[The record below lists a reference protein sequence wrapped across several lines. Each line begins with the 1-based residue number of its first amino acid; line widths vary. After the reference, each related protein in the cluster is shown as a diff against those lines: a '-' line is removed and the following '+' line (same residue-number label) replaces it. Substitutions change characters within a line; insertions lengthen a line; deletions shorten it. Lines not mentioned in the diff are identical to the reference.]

1 MHTDIHA
8 RTSDS
13 SSTARYS
20 SPNQKRRMRQQH
32 LNSVYA
38 VARRNKSC
46 QKIPKT
52 MKFYQTGWSHGANR
66 RVVRYNLPTDM
77 LAFYIHFTY
86 TLRFLAPCHGWMRF
100 GVILIHLEYYIQYL
114 SIVMNVV
121 VCYTQSNTTLILA
134 PRREI
139 FYARRECKAQV

>member
-77 LAFYIHFTY
+77 LVFFIIGAEKNRPFADGEKHCAVIPGLYIRGAHK
-86 TLRFLAPCHGWMRF
+86 RFLCEAQGSMLYWI
-100 GVILIHLEYYIQYL
+100 GYNIQL
-114 SIVMNVV
+114 HS
-121 VCYTQSNTTLILA
+121 
-134 PRREI
+134 
-139 FYARRECKAQV
+139 

>member
-1 MHTDIHA
+1 MTCVYAYGNNTRCIQI
-8 RTSDS
+8 
-13 SSTARYS
+13 STPEHQTHPLQRAIVPQIRNGACGTCY
-20 SPNQKRRMRQQH
+20 

-77 LAFYIHFTY
+77 LVFFIIGAEKNRPFADGEKHCAVIPGLYIRGAHK
-86 TLRFLAPCHGWMRF
+86 RFLCEAQGSMLYWI
-100 GVILIHLEYYIQYL
+100 GYNIQL
-114 SIVMNVV
+114 HS
-121 VCYTQSNTTLILA
+121 
-134 PRREI
+134 
-139 FYARRECKAQV
+139 